1 MSQLAHVQIRRIH
14 AWFTSVAVGHGL
26 AAAFG
31 VLWSR
36 WLPCQIL
43 GRVGALGCRYVA
55 AGPADVGKYNCSA
68 TFVSS
73 GLPRPPQSGRFSAPS
88 DAYQEHF

>member
-14 AWFTSVAVGHGL
+14 AWFASAAVGHGL

-36 WLPCQIL
+36 WLPCQYL
-43 GRVGALGCRYVA
+43 AALALLA
-55 AGPADVGKYNCSA
+55 ASMLLP
-68 TFVSS
+68 
-73 GLPRPPQSGRFSAPS
+73 GLRALESTMAQPRS
-88 DAYQEHF
+88 